1 MRPRSVFA
9 ILGAVLVGLAVTPA
23 QARQSVVVANHF
35 GGSTF
40 RPFASGRTAGSLRT
54 HGSQFFAFDR
64 SSGRVVAF
72 DRRAFAR
79 SRRSAA
85 FGFRGGGFFP
95 RDGFFPGSGSFPGGG
110 SFSGSVFFA
119 GNGVFPGS
127 AFFPGSR

>member
-9 ILGAVLVGLAVTPA
+9 ILAAALMGLAVAPG
-23 QARQSVVVANHF
+23 QARQSVVVASHF
-35 GGSTF
+35 GGGTF
-40 RPFASGRTAGSLRT
+40 RPFATGRTAGALRT

-85 FGFRGGGFFP
+85 FGFRGGGVLPGGWVLP
-95 RDGFFPGSGSFPGGG
+95 RDGFFAGS
-110 SFSGSVFFA
+110 
-119 GNGVFPGS
+119 
-127 AFFPGSR
+127 